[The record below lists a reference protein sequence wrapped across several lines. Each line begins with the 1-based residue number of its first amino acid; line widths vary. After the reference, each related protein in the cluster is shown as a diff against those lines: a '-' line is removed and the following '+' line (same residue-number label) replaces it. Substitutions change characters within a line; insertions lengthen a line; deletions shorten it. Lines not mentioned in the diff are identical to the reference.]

1 MISIFNK
8 WKHLINIWKNSKNEI
23 QHCLPSYLKKVEKKR
38 RTRDDLHQVLKWLTS
53 YDENELKNLIEIDIT
68 FKEFFENSKIN
79 PNAYLIKGTICG
91 YRIEEIDN
99 QLTQKVRFLDKLV
112 DELARGKK
120 MEKILRL
127 GIEWSP
133 MIIDLW

>member
-1 MISIFNK
+1 MDL
-8 WKHLINIWKNSKNEI
+8 KHLKLNSSNYHPLLMDSKGLVSMYN
-23 QHCLPSYLKKVEKKR
+23 QSLK
-38 RTRDDLHQVLKWLTS
+38 S

-120 MEKILRL
+120 MEKILRF
-127 GIEWSP
+127 GIE
-133 MIIDLW
+133 